1 MSPTL
6 SPPAPTGPSRL
17 ADIARHVQLSRSGV
31 SRALHNDPSIP
42 LETCRRVQR
51 IAKQLGFVLDLEVSR
66 AFEAVRRT
74 SSLRV
79 RGTLGLIDA
88 FPPQTRW
95 RQQPQGYI
103 TRIYSCAAERA
114 AELGYRLEI
123 FSLTEPGMTA
133 RRVQS
138 ILDARGVTGLMIPP
152 LPEDVHTLPINWDNY
167 TSIAL
172 THSLQN
178 PALHRVLP
186 HQYQSAA
193 LALEQLHAK
202 GYRRIGFVTWSE
214 LDVRV
219 NHLFRAAYLSYQ
231 FTVPKTDCL
240 PLLMTD
246 APLQQ
251 VFPEWCERH
260 QPDAIIG
267 CDVGMVDLL
276 VRRGRHEFDRLGF
289 VSLGGEFNR
298 PGHRLHRKVAYIN
311 QNIPH
316 IGRAGVDQL
325 VAQLERRER
334 GIPTVANVLMIEG
347 SWVPG
352 VTVRSA
358 AR

>member
-1 MSPTL
+1 MG
-6 SPPAPTGPSRL
+6 AARL

-42 LETCRRVQR
+42 LETCRRVQQ
-51 IAKQLGFVLDLEVSR
+51 IAKELGYVLDRDISR

-88 FPPQTRW
+88 FPASTRW
-95 RQQPQGYI
+95 RQQPQAYI
-103 TRIYSCAAERA
+103 TRIYSGAVERA
-114 AELGYRLEI
+114 VELGYRLEV

-138 ILDARGVTGLMIPP
+138 ILDARGVTGLLIPP
-152 LPEDVHTLPINWDNY
+152 LPDDVHTLPINWDKY
-167 TSIAL
+167 TCIAL
-172 THSLQN
+172 SHSLQN

-186 HQYQSAA
+186 HQYQAAA

-202 GYRRIGFVTWSE
+202 GYRRIGFATWAE
-214 LDVRV
+214 LDMRV
-219 NHLFRAAYLSYQ
+219 NHLFRAAFLSYQ
-231 FTVPKTDCL
+231 YTVPKADRL

-246 APLQQ
+246 APLEQ
-251 VFPEWCERH
+251 VFPEWRERNK
-260 QPDAIIG
+260 PDAIVG
-267 CDVGMVDLL
+267 CEVGMVDLL
-276 VRRGRHEFDRLGF
+276 AQRGRHDFDRLGF

-298 PGHRLHRKVAYIN
+298 PGHRLHRKVAHIN
-311 QNIPH
+311 QNIPQ

-334 GIPTVANVLMIEG
+334 GIPPVANVLMIEG

-352 VTVRSA
+352 VTIRAA